1 MTTKTIKIW
10 DIPTRLFHWTLVAG
24 IGFMWFSAEI
34 SDSLMERHMQ
44 VGEFLLALILF
55 RIIWGFVGS
64 ESARFTAFL
73 RSPVSVLQYAKTL
86 PNKKPSWHAG
96 HNPLGGWMVV
106 VLLLIVLLQAGSGLF
121 ITDDVLAEGPLYALV
136 SGDLADQLLSMHHI
150 LFNVLTGLIVLHIT
164 AIIFYWAVK
173 RTNLI
178 KAMLG
183 GRARIPATEAHSD
196 LQDVNARSPW
206 LGLLIFAVC
215 YATVHFGL
223 RWLAG

>member
-1 MTTKTIKIW
+1 
-10 DIPTRLFHWTLVAG
+10 
-24 IGFMWFSAEI
+24 
-34 SDSLMERHMQ
+34 
-44 VGEFLLALILF
+44 
-55 RIIWGFVGS
+55 
-64 ESARFTAFL
+64 
-73 RSPVSVLQYAKTL
+73 
-86 PNKKPSWHAG
+86 
-96 HNPLGGWMVV
+96 MVV

-183 GRARIPATEAHSD
+183 GRARIPATEAYSD